1 MIIQYEKY
9 INSKSSLIN
18 TIRSKIFKMFKLK
31 YVVNRLNI
39 DEARI
44 EDRKFINQKLNLIK
58 TILKLNEDLNREVE
72 SLNVLFTNE
81 YIDDLKKD
89 VYNYDKFKYQLD
101 QIEKLTEKVEHLYII
116 KTQKSKLGKY
126 QQQVINTLIENEIGI
141 KNNIEKLDEYWY
153 KIIQNELVNSWIE
166 FLQDKY
172 DLAYR
177 ISSHNNIYDEI
188 CKKLSNNLDK
198 KNEAIPKE
206 IEKSI
211 IRNISNLDE
220 QRKNN
225 LQKLIK
231 KSNRKTSNK
240 QFINEGIENGLL
252 RYKPIWL

>member
-153 KIIQNELVNSWIE
+153 KIIQNELVN
-166 FLQDKY
+166 L
-172 DLAYR
+172 
-177 ISSHNNIYDEI
+177 
-188 CKKLSNNLDK
+188 
-198 KNEAIPKE
+198 
-206 IEKSI
+206 
-211 IRNISNLDE
+211 
-220 QRKNN
+220 
-225 LQKLIK
+225 
-231 KSNRKTSNK
+231 
-240 QFINEGIENGLL
+240 
-252 RYKPIWL
+252 

>member
-153 KIIQNELVNSWIE
+153 KIIQNELVN
-166 FLQDKY
+166 
-172 DLAYR
+172 
-177 ISSHNNIYDEI
+177 
-188 CKKLSNNLDK
+188 
-198 KNEAIPKE
+198 
-206 IEKSI
+206 
-211 IRNISNLDE
+211 
-220 QRKNN
+220 
-225 LQKLIK
+225 
-231 KSNRKTSNK
+231 
-240 QFINEGIENGLL
+240 
-252 RYKPIWL
+252 